1 LIALSLSLSL
11 TGLDWI
17 GLGWVGAAA
26 AAAAFL
32 SLLGSGLWTQLWN
45 ETKEEGRERDT
56 VGTTVLSISASQGRA
71 SGEGRTRTRVLDHA
85 NATSLLF
92 SESQLG
98 S

>member
-1 LIALSLSLSL
+1 LL
-11 TGLDWI
+11 
-17 GLGWVGAAA
+17 VC
-26 AAAAFL
+26 
-32 SLLGSGLWTQLWN
+32 LLGCGPWTQLWN

-56 VGTTVLSISASQGRA
+56 VGTTVLSISASGG
-71 SGEGRTRTRVLDHA
+71 GEGRTRTRVLDRA